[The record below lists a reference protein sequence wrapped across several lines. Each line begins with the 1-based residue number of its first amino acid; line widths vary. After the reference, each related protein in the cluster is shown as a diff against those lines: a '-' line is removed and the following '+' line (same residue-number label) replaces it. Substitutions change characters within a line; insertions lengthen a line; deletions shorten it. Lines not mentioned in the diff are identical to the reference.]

1 MFVKN
6 ITETTQKIR
15 IDWVETE
22 IGAWGVFQTTES
34 KAEELVRNYPSIIG
48 YADAEDIS
56 WSGDLSELDDV
67 EITNPKAWEVLTC
80 DENWKWVNQDNKD
93 RIQLEIWNTTA
104 KDYQYDPTRAT
115 FEGRIYLKAWVTIT
129 AKIWYKIGAYDCI
142 DYILQPLWNG
152 RVTSATTTRTW
163 FHMIAIKKDDNAKF
177 TIEEL
182 EAIPTT
188 YIEVSDWDYSWFK
201 KERKIPSKWTWKR
214 VVFIG
219 DSITAWSGTDEWYRY
234 YDHLNHYMKFW
245 SMTIEGVGWSC
256 FSNTSD
262 YGNQNSPIA
271 ERPIST
277 ASKQADLIVVFAWT
291 NDYGHD
297 TPIENNDFISSATD
311 TWFIGAVR
319 TFVGKMIYENPTAKI
334 VFMTPLHRKNYKN
347 DKTKVDYVVNGAGHN
362 LTDYVNAI
370 KKVAQEYSCP
380 VIDSNEI
387 GGFLPR
393 IARNWDLYSTD
404 YLHPN
409 NSWHIMLARN
419 IKGYF
424 ELI

>member
-22 IGAWGVFQTTES
+22 IGAWEVFQTTEG

-48 YADAEDIS
+48 YADAGDIS
-56 WSGDLSELDDV
+56 WSGDLSGLDDV

-80 DENWKWVNQDNKD
+80 DENWKWVNQDNKEW
-93 RIQLEIWNTTA
+93 IQLEFWNTTT

-115 FEGRIYLKAWVTIT
+115 FEGFIKLKAGVTVT
-129 AKIWYKIGAYDCI
+129 AKTWYKIGLYDC
-142 DYILQPLWNG
+142 
-152 RVTSATTTRTW
+152 TSGTSQAFGSWADSYTTVNTW
-163 FHMIAIKKDDNAKF
+163 SHRLAIKKDDNAKF
-177 TIEEL
+177 TIAEL

-201 KERKIPSKWTWKR
+201 KERKLPSKWTWKN

-245 SMTIEGVGWSC
+245 NMTIEGVGWSC

-262 YGNQNSPIA
+262 YGNQNQPIA
-271 ERPIST
+271 ERAIST
-277 ASKQADLIVVFAWT
+277 ESRWADLIVVFAWT
-291 NDYGHD
+291 NDYWHD
-297 TPIENNDFISSATD
+297 TPIEDNDMISSATD
-311 TWFIGAVR
+311 TWFIGAIR
-319 TFVGKMIYENPTAKI
+319 IFLAKMIAANATAKI
-334 VFMTPLHRKNYKN
+334 VLMTPLHRKNYKN
-347 DKTKVDYVVNGAGHN
+347 DKTKLDYVANGEGHN

-370 KKVAQEYSCP
+370 KKVAQEYACP

-393 IARNWDLYSTD
+393 IQQNWDLYSTD

-419 IKGYF
+419 IRNYF